1 MIKSESKQRIWVDR
15 SSTQIPSFS
24 GCIMIQEV
32 ATDHALQMI
41 RGKKQLLD
49 RATEA
54 LPQEHEKQHQDL
66 EPVER
71 V

>member
-1 MIKSESKQRIWVDR
+1 
-15 SSTQIPSFS
+15 
-24 GCIMIQEV
+24 MIQEV